1 MKREKERGSCS
12 GKANSESCVMFKYES
27 VSVEKLLQ
35 KTVTVWRFAYQ
46 ISFIATSNSLQLFL
60 PKGENNVFNI
70 FNSSLSQNY
79 SVKERKVADAALL
92 TLLIQIYE
100 MSPLNKQ
107 HILIFT
113 TFYSWLTL
121 YKKLIL
127 SIIEL

>member
-113 TFYSWLTL
+113 TFYS
-121 YKKLIL
+121 
-127 SIIEL
+127 